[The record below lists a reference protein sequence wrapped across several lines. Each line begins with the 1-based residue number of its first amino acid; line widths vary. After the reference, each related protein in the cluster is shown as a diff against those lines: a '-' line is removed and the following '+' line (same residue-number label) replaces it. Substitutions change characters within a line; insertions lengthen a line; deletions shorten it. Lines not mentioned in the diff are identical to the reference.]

1 VIGVGYTLQ
10 PDTLALDLLEPWLA
24 DEVDYFEVAPETLW
38 YETPD
43 GGLHDNAFH
52 QRVLG
57 WASACGK
64 PFVGHGVGYP
74 LCGVGSAADARCERW
89 LTRLERERTRF
100 DFLWYTDH
108 LGVACPDGED
118 LRLPLPV
125 PMSELTV
132 ATLRARLA
140 LLERA
145 APHVGVENT
154 ANHFV
159 LGDPLDEARLLSAA
173 TRAPRAHLLLDLHN
187 LYAMSLNLKFD
198 ADAYLAALD
207 LSAVIE
213 IHVSGGSD
221 SDPRWLPSGARVRLD
236 GHDAAVPE
244 AVWALLARV
253 VPRCAHLR
261 GVTLERMEGTVDA
274 SELPALRAELRRIR
288 ALVAA

>member
-1 VIGVGYTLQ
+1 
-10 PDTLALDLLEPWLA
+10 
-24 DEVDYFEVAPETLW
+24 
-38 YETPD
+38 
-43 GGLHDNAFH
+43 
-52 QRVLG
+52 
-57 WASACGK
+57 
-64 PFVGHGVGYP
+64 
-74 LCGVGSAADARCERW
+74 
-89 LTRLERERTRF
+89 
-100 DFLWYTDH
+100 
-108 LGVACPDGED
+108 
-118 LRLPLPV
+118 
-125 PMSELTV
+125 
-132 ATLRARLA
+132 
-140 LLERA
+140 
-145 APHVGVENT
+145 
-154 ANHFV
+154 
-159 LGDPLDEARLLSAA
+159 
-173 TRAPRAHLLLDLHN
+173 
-187 LYAMSLNLKFD
+187 MSLNLKFD